1 MASGEIKTRVKTRVK
16 TREKIIILLTHNP
29 EITREDLSIKIC
41 ISVKGIE
48 WQLSRLKKENLI
60 KRTGSKKSGRWE
72 VVM

>member
-1 MASGEIKTRVKTRVK
+1 MSSGEIKTRVK

-29 EITREDLSIKIC
+29 EITREDLSIKIG